1 MTPSATEQ
9 AKVVSREEWLAARK
23 ELLEREKRLTRERDA
38 IAAARRKLPWVKVDK
53 EYVFD
58 TSRGKKTLAQ
68 LFEGRSQLVVYH
80 FMMAPGWPAGCPGCS
95 MIADHLNG
103 SVQHL
108 ANRDVTLIAVSR
120 APLLEIEAF
129 KKRMGWTFKWASS
142 CGSDFNYDYHVSCT
156 KDHLDQGEVYY
167 NYRIQKPM
175 SEERPGIS
183 VFYKDEDGEV
193 FHTYSA
199 YARQL
204 EPLMGVYSYLDMVP
218 KGRNEEGLRPPSAWL
233 RHHDRYEQ
241 NYYADPVESEPA
253 TKSVDSRPGVVEI
266 NAKNSAAVNWVEWF
280 FPGR

>member
-1 MTPSATEQ
+1 MTSSATEQ
-9 AKVVSREEWLAARK
+9 TKVVSREEWLAARK
-23 ELLEREKRLTRERDA
+23 ELLEKEKKLTRERDA
-38 IAAARRKLPWVKVDK
+38 IAAARRKLPWVKVDQ

-58 TSRGKKTLAQ
+58 TPKGKRTLAQ

-80 FMMAPGWPAGCPGCS
+80 FMMGPGWPAGCPGCS

-103 SVQHL
+103 SVTHL

-120 APLLEIEAF
+120 APLPEIEAF
-129 KKRMGWTFKWASS
+129 QKRMAWTFKWASS
-142 CGSDFNYDYHVSCT
+142 YGSDFNYDYHVSCT
-156 KDHLDQGEVYY
+156 KDELDQGEIYY

-175 SEERPGIS
+175 SEERPGVS

-204 EPLMGVYSYLDMVP
+204 ETLMGVYTYLDMVP

-241 NYYADPVESEPA
+241 NYYADPVESEP
-253 TKSVDSRPGVVEI
+253 VP
-266 NAKNSAAVNWVEWF
+266 AVNWVEWF